1 MKSFLIGLVASLALP
16 TLGCAQYFV
25 QGKVTNAQQQ
35 PLVGATVVVPRTTLG
50 TATDARGNYQIKVEE
65 VPAELQVSYVG
76 YQSRTIPLAAD
87 SDTLVR
93 DVVLR
98 EDISLEEV
106 VIQAI
111 RADEQAP
118 VTQTTIDQQGIEAVY
133 VGQDALFAL
142 EELTPAVLAYSES
155 GTNISNY
162 GQMRLRGIDQTRIN
176 ITLDG
181 VPLNDM
187 IDQGVFFSNFTD
199 FGNSIASVQVQRGVG
214 TSTNG
219 TASYAGSINFESVD
233 LNDSVPSV
241 EAQLMGGSFNT
252 YRLSGEAKTGLLANK
267 TAFYGRFTRTNSDGY
282 RDHSSTNSYSFF
294 FSGGYFGRKSLL
306 KVTGFTGRSQ
316 NGLAYLPV
324 ALSDIQRRPRTN
336 YVSENDIDEFGQSL
350 ILLQY
355 TRFVGINTTWTST
368 LYYGAAGGDF
378 PIGFSAPANTFS
390 VSGSDTV
397 FNTTDQFTQLNYPLL
412 NDHYGLMSTV
422 GHTFG
427 DDRWELDGGVHAYTF
442 RRENQE
448 AVLPDDANPY
458 YQDRSRKDE
467 FSTFAKLSYSY
478 RDWLL
483 FADLQLRAVNLQL
496 RADTALLEQPALIPD
511 RQWLFLN
518 PKVGVTYQL
527 SRLANLYASYG
538 RSGREPTRFD
548 ILGAAQIN
556 RFNLASV
563 QDRDAVQAEYVN
575 DFEVGVRVNA
585 TRFSGQANLFHM
597 QFTNEIA
604 PIGQAIPEGFIQLRK
619 NIASSYRR
627 GLEVTG
633 EYRVFPALTFTGNL
647 SYLQS
652 NIATFAPEDSEQIY
666 QDVEPIIS
674 PTWIANGSLAYQVD
688 AFSVALSARYVSESF
703 LEPTNQPELTLP
715 AFFVLNA
722 RASVRF
728 LKNQT
733 LSIHLN
739 NLLDEPYYTFGQPVQ
754 AGEATVPGYFV
765 QAPFNAYV
773 LLQLRF

>member
-1 MKSFLIGLVASLALP
+1 
-16 TLGCAQYFV
+16 
-25 QGKVTNAQQQ
+25 
-35 PLVGATVVVPRTTLG
+35 
-50 TATDARGNYQIKVEE
+50 
-65 VPAELQVSYVG
+65 
-76 YQSRTIPLAAD
+76 
-87 SDTLVR
+87 
-93 DVVLR
+93 
-98 EDISLEEV
+98 
-106 VIQAI
+106 
-111 RADEQAP
+111 
-118 VTQTTIDQQGIEAVY
+118 
-133 VGQDALFAL
+133 
-142 EELTPAVLAYSES
+142 
-155 GTNISNY
+155 
-162 GQMRLRGIDQTRIN
+162 
-176 ITLDG
+176 
-181 VPLNDM
+181 
-187 IDQGVFFSNFTD
+187 
-199 FGNSIASVQVQRGVG
+199 
-214 TSTNG
+214 
-219 TASYAGSINFESVD
+219 
-233 LNDSVPSV
+233 
-241 EAQLMGGSFNT
+241 MGGSFNT
-252 YRLSGEAKTGLLANK
+252 YRLSGEVKTGLLANR
-267 TAFYGRFTRTNSDGY
+267 TAFYSRFTQTNSDGY

-324 ALSDIQRRPRTN
+324 ALSDIQRRPQTN

-350 ILLQY
+350 VLLQY

-378 PIGFSAPANTFS
+378 PIGFSTPVNTFS

-397 FNTTDQFTQLNYPLL
+397 LSTTDQFTQLNYPLR
-412 NDHYGLMSTV
+412 NDHYGLMSAV
-422 GHTFG
+422 SHPFG

-448 AVLPDDANPY
+448 TVLPDNANPY

-478 RDWLL
+478 QDWLL

-496 RADTALLEQPALIPD
+496 RADPLFLKQPAPIPD

-527 SRLANLYASYG
+527 SQLANLYASYG

-548 ILGAAQIN
+548 ILGSARIDS
-556 RFNLASV
+556 FNLASV
-563 QDRDAVQAEYVN
+563 QDVDAVRAEYVDN
-575 DFEVGVRVNA
+575 FEAGVRFRSN
-585 TRFSGQANLFHM
+585 RLSGQANLFYM
-597 QFTNEIA
+597 QFTDEIA

-619 NIASSYRR
+619 NITSSYRR
-627 GLEVTG
+627 GLEVAG
-633 EYRVFPALTFTGNL
+633 QYRVLPVLTFIGNL

-652 NIATFAPEDSEQIY
+652 NIATFDPEDSEQIY

-674 PTWIANGSLAYQVD
+674 PSWIANSSVAYQVD

-733 LSIHLN
+733 LSLHLN

-773 LLQLRF
+773 LLRLRF